1 LGEVLITS
9 SVNKKVAAIRRLRGR
24 REREAT
30 GLFLAEGIRIVV
42 EAAQLGAGIKTLV
55 VAPELLHS
63 DLALA
68 VVAGRRAAGTPCL
81 EVSAEVF
88 GSLSAKEGPQGL
100 AAVVH
105 QRWVDLGRT
114 VGDAGPPAPPD
125 AGPAAPPDAG
135 PPAPPDAGPP
145 APPLWVALDSVQ
157 DPGNLGTIIRTSDA
171 AGGAGVILLGN
182 STDPYDPTSVR
193 ASMGSLFAQRLART
207 GFEELLVWS
216 RRQGYALVGTSGTA
230 ELAYDSPAPALAG
243 VYGGPLVLLLGSER
257 RGLSPEQ
264 LSACDLV
271 VKIPM
276 AGRCDSLN
284 LAVAAGILLYEIR
297 GRRDRWPVERPGF
310 P

>member
-1 LGEVLITS
+1 
-9 SVNKKVAAIRRLRGR
+9 
-24 REREAT
+24 
-30 GLFLAEGIRIVV
+30 
-42 EAAQLGAGIKTLV
+42 
-55 VAPELLHS
+55 
-63 DLALA
+63 
-68 VVAGRRAAGTPCL
+68 
-81 EVSAEVF
+81 
-88 GSLSAKEGPQGL
+88 
-100 AAVVH
+100 
-105 QRWVDLGRT
+105 
-114 VGDAGPPAPPD
+114 
-125 AGPAAPPDAG
+125 
-135 PPAPPDAGPP
+135 
-145 APPLWVALDSVQ
+145 
-157 DPGNLGTIIRTSDA
+157 LGTIIRTSDA
-171 AGGAGVILLGN
+171 AGGAGVILIGD

-284 LAVAAGILLYEIR
+284 LAVAAGIVLYEIR

>member
-68 VVAGRRAAGTPCL
+68 IVADRRAAGTPCL

-114 VGDAGPPAPPD
+114 VGDDGPVAPPD
-125 AGPAAPPDAG
+125 DGPV
-135 PPAPPDAGPP
+135 
-145 APPLWVALDSVQ
+145 APPLWVALDAVQ

-171 AGGAGVILLGN
+171 AGGAGVILLGD

-216 RRQGYALVGTSGTA
+216 RRQGYALVGTSGTV

-257 RGLSPEQ
+257 QGLSPEQ

-284 LAVAAGILLYEIR
+284 LAVAAGIILYEIR
-297 GRRDRWPVERPGF
+297 GRRETPRG
-310 P
+310 

>member
-42 EAAQLGAGIKTLV
+42 EAAQLGVGIKTLV

-114 VGDAGPPAPPD
+114 VGDAAPATPPD
-125 AGPAAPPDAG
+125 DGPA
-135 PPAPPDAGPP
+135 

-171 AGGAGVILLGN
+171 AGGAGVILIGD

-243 VYGGPLVLLLGSER
+243 VYGGPLILLLGSER

-284 LAVAAGILLYEIR
+284 LAVAAGIVLYEIR
-297 GRRDRWPVERPGF
+297 GRRDPRV
-310 P
+310 